1 MSPYKSVKSI
11 LRYDLPN
18 MICLMK
24 QTYHWAYTFFCTFV
38 QSCSK
43 LRSIT
48 MIDYVAWIK
57 ELPANVAEYWPFFG
71 KV

>member
-1 MSPYKSVKSI
+1 
-11 LRYDLPN
+11 
-18 MICLMK
+18 
-24 QTYHWAYTFFCTFV
+24 
-38 QSCSK
+38 
-43 LRSIT
+43 